1 MIDFHLVLIGVIT
14 GFFSGFFGIGGG
26 TVLIPMLIYYGFD
39 MKSSVSISVMQ
50 MVFTSVYG
58 SFLNLKRY
66 LDRFKD
72 GLFIGVG
79 GVLGSFNSSL
89 IVSFI
94 DEVHLRYFFIFILF
108 VSMII
113 VVFVDITKENT
124 TTKHSKYI
132 LIVIGFFIGMIA
144 MSIGVGGSVMLTPIL
159 LTFMGYDLK
168 SASALGL
175 FFVIFS
181 SVSGSIGLFLRDL
194 LLYNEGLIVGIGALI
209 GVYIGIKTKNII
221 TMKNYKI
228 FIIIMYIVIILYM
241 VINIY

>member
-50 MVFTSVYG
+50 MVFSSVYG
-58 SFLNLKRY
+58 AFLNLKRY

-94 DEVHLRYFFIFILF
+94 DEVHLRYFFICNHRR
-108 VSMII
+108 
-113 VVFVDITKENT
+113 KRP
-124 TTKHSKYI
+124 
-132 LIVIGFFIGMIA
+132 G
-144 MSIGVGGSVMLTPIL
+144 
-159 LTFMGYDLK
+159 
-168 SASALGL
+168 
-175 FFVIFS
+175 
-181 SVSGSIGLFLRDL
+181 
-194 LLYNEGLIVGIGALI
+194 
-209 GVYIGIKTKNII
+209 
-221 TMKNYKI
+221 
-228 FIIIMYIVIILYM
+228 
-241 VINIY
+241 